1 MTSVI
6 AVANLAGG
14 THKTTA
20 AHSLSVAVVEY
31 GKKVL
36 LIDLDP
42 RAELTFNLGFEK
54 SRSTIVEMLQGS
66 LLSQSND
73 ITTDERFDF
82 IGTDSRLASLNDVTT
97 FKSFLSALPDQYDVI
112 IIDTPSHIDSRM
124 AMAMSASDAIVIP
137 TDSSIH
143 SIRGALNTSKI
154 DNKAKKYILPID
166 QFTDKHGAN
175 FSEAI
180 VIDALIPRYND
191 IDSAISQKR
200 SVLTVEKSSDFAQA
214 YREAAYSLL
223 EHLKFF

>member
-1 MTSVI
+1 MTAVI

-14 THKTTA
+14 TYKTTT
-20 AHSLSVAVVEY
+20 AHSLSVAIVEY

-54 SRSTIVEMLQGS
+54 SRLNIVEMFQGAS
-66 LLSQSND
+66 LSQSND
-73 ITTDERFDF
+73 ITTHERFDF
-82 IGTDSRLASLNDVTT
+82 IGTDSRLAALNDVTALKT
-97 FKSFLSALPDQYDVI
+97 FLTSLPNQYDVI
-112 IIDTPSHIDSRM
+112 IIDTPSHIDSRI
-124 AMAMSASDAIVIP
+124 AMSMSTSDAIVIP

-154 DNKAKKYILPID
+154 DSKTKKYILRID
-166 QFTDKHGAN
+166 QFADTHGAN
-175 FSEAI
+175 FSDAI
-180 VIDALIPRYND
+180 FIDALIPLYKD

-223 EHLKFF
+223 EHFKFF